1 MGGRG
6 GAVVE
11 DSSVVAVYVPAK
23 RPAGVTAR
31 SDVFEDRTTERA
43 VGAIVAV
50 VEQEGPVVP
59 EVVLRRLAAWFGVSR
74 ITDKYRERFGGL
86 LGTAVAG
93 GAVVRVGDAL
103 WVAGADVEGYDGY
116 RAAGEEED
124 SQRDIEWVPLV
135 ERAAAVRPRC
145 GRRSPCRGRIW
156 SVRRRAAGGGA
167 GDGEDARGDGG
178 GGGCRRGV
186 GVGGGGGREGSDQ
199 LSAAGAVV

>member
-1 MGGRG
+1 
-6 GAVVE
+6 
-11 DSSVVAVYVPAK
+11 
-23 RPAGVTAR
+23 VTAR

-135 ERAAAVRPRC
+135 ERAAAVRAALRAQIALPREDLEREAARLLGVVRATAKTREAMGEAVDVVVGSGWAVEVD
-145 GRRSPCRGRIW
+145 GRVAIN
-156 SVRRRAAGGGA
+156 
-167 GDGEDARGDGG
+167 
-178 GGGCRRGV
+178 
-186 GVGGGGGREGSDQ
+186 
-199 LSAAGAVV
+199 